1 MAIAPIG
8 ALSNLTPIAPQ
19 TTVVPTEATSG
30 AGFGDSLTGAL
41 DRLNG
46 MEHKADDLGVQAATG
61 QLTDVHDFMIA
72 STQAQIA
79 TELTVAVRNKAVESF
94 NEIMRMQ
101 V

>member
-19 TTVVPTEATSG
+19 TTVKPVEG
-30 AGFGDSLTGAL
+30 AQGGGFNDTLTGAL
-41 DRLNG
+41 DKLNG
-46 MEHKADDLGVQAATG
+46 MENKADDLGVQTATG

-79 TELTVAVRNKAVESF
+79 TELTVAVRNKAVDAF
-94 NEIMRMQ
+94 TEIMRMQ

>member
-8 ALSNLTPIAPQ
+8 ALSNLTPITPQ
-19 TTVVPTEATSG
+19 TVKPVEGTQG
-30 AGFGDSLTGAL
+30 AGFGDTLTGAL
-41 DRLNG
+41 DKLNG
-46 MEHKADDLGVQAATG
+46 MENKADDLGVQTATG

-79 TELTVAVRNKAVESF
+79 TELTVAVRNKAVDAF
-94 NEIMRMQ
+94 TEIMRMQ

>member
-19 TTVVPTEATSG
+19 TTVKPVEG
-30 AGFGDSLTGAL
+30 AQGGGFNDTFTGAL
-41 DRLNG
+41 DKLNG
-46 MEHKADDLGVQAATG
+46 MENKADDLGVQTATG

-79 TELTVAVRNKAVESF
+79 TELTVAVRNKAVDAF
-94 NEIMRMQ
+94 TEIMRMQ